1 MGQIVDESL
10 EADAMLARDHNLL
23 AGNPLYLKDLH
34 FQNMGFVFIFNLNI
48 INFARKKPLYTHYS
62 LIFEPPSV
70 GQKIFG
76 LTNYNSYWCY
86 NNYIVLFLQPF
97 MNLAIWWHLWT
108 WTPQFTRFS
117 WSLVLFIRCEQLP
130 VGRTISNVCLVL
142 SLQWMVNLQ
151 FHVWF
156 YLFVGVLQ
164 LVGCNQ
170 VFTSAMGATLVDRNR
185 YEANV
190 KYKFLL
196 TFLLLFIEFI
206 CDSYGFLLLFAEF
219 ILWLPLIL

>member
-1 MGQIVDESL
+1 MRGK
-10 EADAMLARDHNLL
+10 N
-23 AGNPLYLKDLH
+23 H
-34 FQNMGFVFIFNLNI
+34 FTLI
-48 INFARKKPLYTHYS
+48 IHWS
-62 LIFEPPSV
+62 SEPPSV

-108 WTPQFTRFS
+108 WTPQFIRFS

-164 LVGCNQ
+164 LIGCNQ

>member
-1 MGQIVDESL
+1 MRGK
-10 EADAMLARDHNLL
+10 N
-23 AGNPLYLKDLH
+23 H
-34 FQNMGFVFIFNLNI
+34 FTLI
-48 INFARKKPLYTHYS
+48 IHWS
-62 LIFEPPSV
+62 SEPPSV

-76 LTNYNSYWCY
+76 LTNYNSKWYY

-170 VFTSAMGATLVDRNR
+170 VFTSVMGAMLVDRNR